1 MELRRILNKA
11 CKDRDIKDIMEGM
24 EVMSKLEELKVGD
37 YEAKLYLKLKSL
49 SQYGR
54 RVQGKLQK

>member
-54 RVQGKLQK
+54 RV